1 MSQILNE
8 KSLLPKLEALNLPLQ
23 VQLQLEKQGSNKQRL
38 SKNLGKSSN
47 YLHYQLPKPNQSIA
61 TLLALSIHL
70 QYNFIDAYLTLLP
83 ENIRP
88 TSAEK
93 ALQQQIADLQQ
104 ELEKIKAE
112 RDLLKEIVMK

>member
-8 KSLLPKLEALNLPLQ
+8 KSLLPKLKALNLPLQ
-23 VQLQLEKQGSNKQRL
+23 VQVQLEKNSTNKQQL
-38 SKNLGKSSN
+38 SKNLGRSSN
-47 YLHYQLPKPNQSIA
+47 YLHYQLPKPDQSMA

-93 ALQQQIADLQQ
+93 TLQQQIAALQK
-104 ELEKIKAE
+104 ELEDVKKE